1 MTTMNLAHVL
11 ACMSSL
17 SLVACVAGEPQESPE
32 GAQGPDLADAGA
44 RDPLGVDL
52 EAVGLSAGDTP
63 CGDDAHVAS
72 IADRVGRYLAFCV
85 NASGRTSVLQITPG
99 GVAPV
104 GAPSACALDT
114 FLAASPEGT
123 PVPRVLVA
131 ACQGA
136 PRLAREL
143 SDEPVVVNLLP
154 ASLGDITT
162 LGPCQST
169 AVFTNVHCDAID
181 DYASGPAI
189 ADSVSWC
196 RVGPFAGNAQRT
208 ASSQGLP
215 DAFEGRQTVAA
226 CGTARTNLKGHVKKG
241 LSGAWAVP
249 PGKSVNISPDHVA
262 TVDVHHYDLMEYDS
276 FDTPYG
282 GSDLRFTVTPSTGA
296 WYRYT
301 GAYIEYFPV
310 P

>member
-1 MTTMNLAHVL
+1 MKLAHVL
-11 ACMSSL
+11 ACIGSFT
-17 SLVACVAGEPQESPE
+17 LVACVAGEPHESPE
-32 GAQGPDLADAGA
+32 AAHDLDLAGADA
-44 RDPLGVDL
+44 RDPLGIDL

-72 IADRVGRYLAFCV
+72 IADEAGRYLAFCV
-85 NASGRTSVLQITPG
+85 NPSGDTTVLQITPG
-99 GVAPV
+99 GVAPIE
-104 GAPSACALDT
+104 ARSACALDT

-123 PVPRVLVA
+123 PVPRALAA

-143 SDEPVVVNLLP
+143 SDEPVVVNTFFAP
-154 ASLGDITT
+154 VGDLVA

-169 AVFTNVHCDAID
+169 AVFTNVHCGAID
-181 DYASGPAI
+181 SYASGPHI

-196 RVGPFAGNAQRT
+196 RVGPFSGGAQRT

-215 DAFEGRQTVAA
+215 GAFEGRQTVAA
-226 CGTARTNLKGHVKKG
+226 CGTARTNLKGLVKKA

-249 PGKSVNISPDHVA
+249 SRANVNISPNHVA
-262 TVDVHHYDLMEYDS
+262 TIDVHHYDVREVDNYD
-276 FDTPYG
+276 TVHYG
-282 GSDLRFTVTPSTGA
+282 VDLRFVVTPSAGA
-296 WYRYT
+296 WYRYA
-301 GAYIEYFPV
+301 GAFVEFFPV

>member
-1 MTTMNLAHVL
+1 MTTMKLAHVL
-11 ACMSSL
+11 ACIGSFA
-17 SLVACVAGEPQESPE
+17 LVACVAGEPHESPE
-32 GAQGPDLADAGA
+32 AAHDAEGAGA
-44 RDPLGVDL
+44 RDPLGIDL
-52 EAVGLSAGDTP
+52 EAVGLAAGDAP

-72 IADRVGRYLAFCV
+72 IADEAGRYLAFCV
-85 NASGRTSVLQITPG
+85 NASGDTSVLQITPG
-99 GVAPV
+99 GVAPIKA
-104 GAPSACALDT
+104 GSACALDT
-114 FLAASPEGT
+114 FLAASPDGT
-123 PVPRVLVA
+123 PVPRALAA

-143 SDEPVVVNLLP
+143 SDAPVVVNTLLAP
-154 ASLGDITT
+154 VGDIAA

-181 DYASGPAI
+181 SYASGPWI

-196 RVGPFAGNAQRT
+196 RVGPFAGGAQRT

-249 PGKSVNISPDHVA
+249 SGANVNISPNHVA
-262 TVDVHHYDLMEYDS
+262 TIDIHHYDAPEYDS
-276 FDTPYG
+276 FDTPYYG
-282 GSDLRFTVTPSTGA
+282 TDLRFTVTPSAGA

-301 GAYIEYFPV
+301 GAFIEYFPV